1 MLVRYLKAQVTVL
14 LCGGLVG
21 PIFLV
26 VYFALGAD
34 PLLKWMFW
42 TGLVVT
48 ALDVLAALWLA
59 NYGANAAAKA
69 SLLEQHGIL
78 ALARIVGMTETGT
91 RINDQPLVKLTLQ
104 VEAPGLAPFTAED
117 RVIGSIGR
125 LPMLTSRHLVV
136 LVEPGTQNLQIDWNR
151 SALVSGVV
159 PAQFTLDEDGR
170 TYDLSGQAAPLMDI
184 LRILKDNGIPMTST
198 IDIRSHPGVR
208 QQVMA
213 IVRGAVAPPQA
224 APEATPAGAP
234 LAAPPVMAPPSPS
247 TAERLQQLET
257 LRATGAITQDEYTE
271 KRQQIL
277 ADL

>member
-1 MLVRYLKAQVTVL
+1 MLVRYLKAQGMVL

-21 PIFLV
+21 PIFLAM
-26 VYFALGAD
+26 YFALGAD

-69 SLLEQHGIL
+69 SLLEQHGTL

-91 RINDQPLVKLTLQ
+91 RINDRPLVKLTLQ
-104 VEAPGLAPFTAED
+104 VEAPGIAPFTAED
-117 RVIGSIGR
+117 RVIGSIDR
-125 LPMLTSRHLVV
+125 LPMLTSRHLAV

-170 TYDLSGQAAPLMDI
+170 TYDLSGQAGPLMEI
-184 LRILKDNGIPMTST
+184 MKILKDNGVPMSST
-198 IDIRSHPGVR
+198 IDIRSTPAVR
-208 QQVMA
+208 RQVMA
-213 IVRGAVAPPQA
+213 VVRGAVAPQQSTPDPA
-224 APEATPAGAP
+224 PAGAP
-234 LAAPPVMAPPSPS
+234 LGAPPVLAPPPPS

-257 LRATGAITQDEYTE
+257 LRATGAISDAEYTA

-277 ADL
+277 AEL